1 MFNRDVRSSDTV
13 NSGVGSAIATRADRS
28 DVFKHVSFAL
38 PNTMNITSE
47 SIRRDLTNLGIASG
61 DVVLVRA
68 GLSAVG
74 RVVDGDLL
82 GALLDVVGAEGTV
95 ASLAFT
101 AGGFAWQA
109 STIPP
114 YTATTK
120 SYAGALP
127 NAMLAHPRAHR
138 SLHPQCSFVAIGRHA
153 RDLTDSHGPCAGAY
167 EPVRKLIALKGKM
180 LVAGC
185 VASSPGFTTTHLAEV
200 DLGLHRR
207 RVAPWIFIS
216 RYIDEQGRVRIF
228 RRKDPGLCSN
238 SFWRFYAA
246 YVNSGILSA
255 GRIGNAYSICAP
267 AAECYAIERDILSR
281 NARFGICDSKDCL
294 TCNLLRW
301 DCIHRWPG
309 YLLRRALRQK
319 KA

>member
-1 MFNRDVRSSDTV
+1 MHFTYFVYFTYF
-13 NSGVGSAIATRADRS
+13 AC
-28 DVFKHVSFAL
+28 FVSFL
-38 PNTMNITSE
+38 SFVCLRWSLRVSFNLRVDLMKITSE
-47 SIRRDLTNLGIASG
+47 SLRRDLTNLGIAPE

-74 RVVDGDLL
+74 RVDDGDFL
-82 GALLDVVGAEGTV
+82 GALLDVVGEKGTV

-101 AGGFAWQA
+101 AGGLAWQA
-109 STIPP
+109 SKIPP
-114 YTATTK
+114 YTPASK

-127 NAMLAHPRAHR
+127 NAMVAHPRAHR
-138 SLHPQCSFVAIGRHA
+138 SGHPQCSFVAIGHHA
-153 RDLTDSHGPCAGAY
+153 RELTDGHGPCAGAY

-207 RVAPWIFIS
+207 RVASWLFIS
-216 RYIDEQGRVRIF
+216 RYIDEQGRVRVF
-228 RRKDPGLCSN
+228 HRKDPGLCSN

-246 YVNSGILSA
+246 YVNSGILTA
-255 GRIGNAYSICAP
+255 GRVGNAYAICAP
-267 AAECYAIERDILSR
+267 AAECYAIERAILAGD
-281 NARFGICDSKDCL
+281 ARFTICDSKDCL

-309 YLLRRALRQK
+309 YLLRRALRK
-319 KA
+319 KKT